1 MSGVRTADVRR
12 TKKEGFQVKFCGYC
26 GQQIPDDANACPYCG
41 RFQEQGFA
49 APVKKPF
56 PVKAVIAVVLAL
68 AVVALLVL
76 GASALLGGG
85 YQQPLDTIAAIA
97 NDRTV
102 NAKSLKKAA
111 GAFVGKTGKQDLD
124 KVISGLCELEIYG
137 SPAADFLQER
147 ADEALREADDTL
159 GGNVKFSYKISN
171 KKKIGKEDLEAY
183 QDLYQQIGSVAEDTA
198 RFADRSLPMVEEY
211 LGGVLTAE
219 SAGELLGHVRDFAKE
234 LRDAKISA
242 GYELD
247 LVVTGKG
254 RDGSEDTGLT
264 VSVLKLDGQWVVSF
278 PHEMLQEIAEEV
290 GSFSPQDL
298 IWYLL

>member
-1 MSGVRTADVRR
+1 M
-12 TKKEGFQVKFCGYC
+12 
-26 GQQIPDDANACPYCG
+26 
-41 RFQEQGFA
+41 
-49 APVKKPF
+49 
-56 PVKAVIAVVLAL
+56 
-68 AVVALLVL
+68 
-76 GASALLGGG
+76 
-85 YQQPLDTIAAIA
+85 
-97 NDRTV
+97 
-102 NAKSLKKAA
+102 
-111 GAFVGKTGKQDLD
+111 
-124 KVISGLCELEIYG
+124 
-137 SPAADFLQER
+137 
-147 ADEALREADDTL
+147 
-159 GGNVKFSYKISN
+159 KFSYKISN

-278 PHEMLQEIAEEV
+278 PREMLQEIAEEV